1 VGLTVDAGPVSLDPG
16 RVASVLGPVLGGA
29 VDVVEVRRLSAGASR
44 LTWSVDVRSGGV
56 LRRLVLQR
64 ERGEGLGRSEM
75 LTEAALI
82 RAAGAAGVPV
92 PTVVAADADAAPLG
106 GAYIV
111 TERVDGETIP
121 RRILRDPA
129 LGPARAGFAAQ
140 CGEILTRIHAIP
152 LSRLPDLPRPD
163 PVDAIMEM
171 LDNTGQSRPAFEL
184 GLLWLREHPPRER
197 PATLVHGDFRNGNLV
212 VGPDGI
218 RAVLDWELAHIG
230 NPVQDLGWLCARPW
244 RWGAA
249 PTVGGIGRVD
259 ELLAAY
265 SPADGP
271 VTAVELFWWKL
282 LSSVSWG
289 VMCLEQA
296 RVHLS
301 AEQRSVELAVLGR
314 LSSEMEYDVMRMVRD
329 GHRL

>member
-1 VGLTVDAGPVSLDPG
+1 VGLTVDAVPVSLEPE
-16 RVASVLGPVLGGA
+16 RVASVLSPVLGDA
-29 VDVVEVRRLSAGASR
+29 VRVVEVRRLSAGASR

-64 ERGEGLGRSEM
+64 ERGQGLGRSEM
-75 LTEAALI
+75 LTEAALL

-92 PTVVAADADAAPLG
+92 PAVVAADDDPAALG

-129 LGPARAGFAAQ
+129 LARARAGFAAQ
-140 CGEILTRIHAIP
+140 CGEILTRVHAIP
-152 LSRLPDLPRPD
+152 LGTLPDLPRPD
-163 PVDAIMEM
+163 PVDAIVEM

-184 GLLWLREHPPRER
+184 GLVWLREHRPRQR
-197 PATLVHGDFRNGNLV
+197 RATLVHGDFRNGNLV

-218 RAVLDWELAHIG
+218 RAVLDWELAHAG
-230 NPVQDLGWLCARPW
+230 NPMQDLGWLCARPW
-244 RWGAA
+244 RWGASS
-249 PTVGGIGRVD
+249 PVGGVGRVD
-259 ELLAAY
+259 ELLSAY
-265 SPADGP
+265 SPADVP
-271 VTAVELFWWKL
+271 VSAAELFWWKL

-301 AEQRSVELAVLGR
+301 GEQRSVELAVLGR
-314 LSSEMEYDVMRMVRD
+314 LSSEMEYDVLRMVQD
-329 GHRL
+329 AQ